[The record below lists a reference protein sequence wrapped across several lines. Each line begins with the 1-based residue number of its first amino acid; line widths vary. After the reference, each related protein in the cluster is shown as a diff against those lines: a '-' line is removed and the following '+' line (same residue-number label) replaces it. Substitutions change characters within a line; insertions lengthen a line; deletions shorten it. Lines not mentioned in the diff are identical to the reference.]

1 MLTVSLIA
9 RVFMIY
15 RLFLLEKYCL
25 TLILGSTQ
33 SHSDFI
39 PMELTSVAGI
49 MVVLANLFGIVRTL
63 RSTATGQNKAMWVAI
78 ILLVPFVGVVAW
90 ILFGPS

>member
-1 MLTVSLIA
+1 
-9 RVFMIY
+9 
-15 RLFLLEKYCL
+15 
-25 TLILGSTQ
+25 
-33 SHSDFI
+33 
-39 PMELTSVAGI
+39 MELTSVAGI

-78 ILLVPFVGVVAW
+78 ILLLPFVGVVAW